1 MTTTLTRGAY
11 ARAGSSIEL
20 NTGDWRTQRPVHL
33 HSDAPCHSACPA
45 GENPQAWLARVAE
58 GNPRAAWESLVSAN
72 PLPAITGRVCH
83 HPCEP
88 ACNRGSFDEPIA
100 IHGVERFLGDCAIA
114 QGWNYPVTQPEAG
127 AAEVAVV
134 GGGPAGLS
142 CAYHLLRRGYRVRL
156 FEARAQA
163 GGMLRMALPPYRL
176 PRDVLDR
183 EVERLIEAG
192 IRFVPNHRL
201 GREMSLEE
209 LRGDFSAVFLAPGTE
224 RGRTWN
230 VDGVVPHDLR
240 TGLDLLMEWLSI
252 GSLPSFKRV
261 AIIGGGNTAI
271 DLARVLRFTGVP
283 NVHVI
288 TFQALPGQGVAAQ
301 EAMSGTRREIEQALE
316 EGVII
321 HDHRGVRRLIIR
333 SERAVGVEMVHM
345 KELPRGNGRRE
356 AVAFEGTETVLEVD
370 QVIPA
375 IGQQVDPRGMETLLG
390 HGEFFTP
397 DSWGALGG
405 HPGLFVGGDAT
416 GRCGTVSGAVGDGRK
431 AAQAIDGFLR
441 GVSLTET
448 QPAKPIGL
456 DRLNINY
463 FEHAPR
469 AQLAILPPGERS
481 SATEIESGPSP
492 AQASGESHRC
502 FSCGE
507 CMACD
512 NCWTLCPD
520 NSVLKMRDRCEGG
533 NDYVFDYDHCKGCG
547 LCAHEC
553 PVGYIAM
560 IDEP

>member
-209 LRGDFSAVFLAPGTE
+209 LRGDFGAVFLAPGTE

-240 TGLDLLMEWLSI
+240 SGLDLLMEWLSI
-252 GSLPSFKRV
+252 GVAALLQARCHHRRRQHCYRPGPRASVHRCAEGARDHLSGVAGSGRGCRKRRCPAPGARSSKRSKRV
-261 AIIGGGNTAI
+261 
-271 DLARVLRFTGVP
+271 
-283 NVHVI
+283 
-288 TFQALPGQGVAAQ
+288 
-301 EAMSGTRREIEQALE
+301 
-316 EGVII
+316 
-321 HDHRGVRRLIIR
+321 
-333 SERAVGVEMVHM
+333 
-345 KELPRGNGRRE
+345 
-356 AVAFEGTETVLEVD
+356 
-370 QVIPA
+370 
-375 IGQQVDPRGMETLLG
+375 
-390 HGEFFTP
+390 
-397 DSWGALGG
+397 
-405 HPGLFVGGDAT
+405 
-416 GRCGTVSGAVGDGRK
+416 
-431 AAQAIDGFLR
+431 
-441 GVSLTET
+441 
-448 QPAKPIGL
+448 
-456 DRLNINY
+456 
-463 FEHAPR
+463 
-469 AQLAILPPGERS
+469 
-481 SATEIESGPSP
+481 
-492 AQASGESHRC
+492 
-502 FSCGE
+502 
-507 CMACD
+507 
-512 NCWTLCPD
+512 
-520 NSVLKMRDRCEGG
+520 
-533 NDYVFDYDHCKGCG
+533 
-547 LCAHEC
+547 
-553 PVGYIAM
+553 
-560 IDEP
+560 